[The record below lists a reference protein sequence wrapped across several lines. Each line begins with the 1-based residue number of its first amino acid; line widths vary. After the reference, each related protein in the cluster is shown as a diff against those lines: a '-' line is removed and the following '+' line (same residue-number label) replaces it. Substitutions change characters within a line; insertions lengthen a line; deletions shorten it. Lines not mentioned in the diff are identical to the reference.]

1 MNTTSLEQEQ
11 PLGQQMRAARLAQ
24 GWSLRE
30 LSSRVGISASSLSE
44 FEHGKTR
51 PSPERI
57 AALAHTLQV
66 KMPVEAEPEANAHL
80 VFSNWRRY
88 GPETVGPV
96 LAAGLEVFVERGYH
110 GSTVRMI
117 AERAGITVA
126 GVYHHIESKYALF
139 LELVHR
145 AMEEMIHRVEAAA
158 AEATSATE
166 RLTNVVECLVLFHI
180 HRLLWGHL
188 ATGEIRAIVGDDRV
202 TIIGLR
208 RRVRQIVEDA
218 VIDYR
223 REAGVNSQVPD
234 LVTARAIVTMTVVI
248 PEWYVDAGSPA
259 PEKVVEDYIQLVEG
273 MVRS

>member
-1 MNTTSLEQEQ
+1 MDTASLDHKQ

-30 LSSRVGISASSLSE
+30 LSGRVGISASSLSE

-51 PSPERI
+51 PSPER
-57 AALAHTLQV
+57 LATLAQTLEV
-66 KMPVEAEPEANAHL
+66 AMPESTPEVHDHL
-80 VFSNWRRY
+80 TFSDWRRY
-88 GPETVGPV
+88 GPEAVGPV

-117 AERAGITVA
+117 ADRAGITVA
-126 GVYHHIESKYALF
+126 GVYHHIESKYSLF

-145 AMEEMIHRVEAAA
+145 AMEEMIHRVEAAVRDA
-158 AEATSATE
+158 SSAPQ

-188 ATGEIRAIVGDDRV
+188 ATGEIRTIVGDDRA
-202 TIIGLR
+202 TIIRLR

-218 VIDYR
+218 VADYR
-223 REAGVNSQVPD
+223 REAGVSSRVAD
-234 LVTARAIVTMTVVI
+234 VVTARAIVTMTVVI
-248 PEWYVDAGSPA
+248 PEWYVDAGSPK
-259 PEKVVEDYIQLVEG
+259 PEKVVEDYIQIVEG